1 MITDTLKMTKSNHKD
16 MMGKIIMIEEPEP
29 CIAPSRLLQL
39 SKPGVEPGADL
50 PAQGLQRALEY
61 MWDTINALLW
71 DKSKQRVGLPLAA
84 ACYVFDWYS

>member
-1 MITDTLKMTKSNHKD
+1 MGGGITLKFTIDSPHSSN
-16 MMGKIIMIEEPEP
+16 
-29 CIAPSRLLQL
+29 L